1 LISESTILCV
11 FDQGTRTFE
20 ASRSSVDVVCLGDSL
35 TGWNNFGPAQT
46 WPCPTYPQFLQEM
59 CQPLG
64 LHPHAEG
71 AMIIAE
77 EVFKVLQG
85 SGLLARGA
93 NVLADDQVVVMP
105 EETDEIL
112 ANPGM
117 G

>member
-1 LISESTILCV
+1 MFAFRPRPCENHQKHRETRESL
-11 FDQGTRTFE
+11 
-20 ASRSSVDVVCLGDSL
+20 ASNAGLKDL
-35 TGWNNFGPAQT
+35 
-46 WPCPTYPQFLQEM
+46 PCPTYPQFLQEM